1 LSCELGLEIYRA
13 AGVPQQINVPPLA
26 LVIRPGAKQ
35 QDFSLRIDRSQNAGD
50 GLLLGWG
57 QAHGG
62 WVARVLCGVL

>member
-1 LSCELGLEIYRA
+1 LGFEIYLA

-35 QDFSLRIDRSQNAGD
+35 QDFSLRIYRSQNAGD

-62 WVARVLCGVL
+62 WGGFMCCRG